1 MNNTDIRSLYGLKYN
16 PFLPDLPPEALYTI
30 PGSESF
36 TMRVQSMAE
45 HGGFALITGD
55 PGNGKSKTLQQIA
68 HRLEQTPDLTVG
80 VMQRPQSKLGDF
92 YRELGELFQVNMAPS
107 NRYGG
112 FKALRDRWKSHCQ
125 STLLKPVLLIDEAQQ
140 VSAECLTEL
149 RILQSHKFDSQ
160 SLLFTI
166 LCGDNRLPERF
177 RSADLLPLG
186 SRIGPRLLL
195 EPLSPEQLQD
205 YLYFTL
211 EQAGN
216 SQLMS
221 DELIRTL
228 SGHAANNLRVLN
240 QMAAELLASAA
251 LQNLPRIDESLFFQ
265 LFSPQAPRPRRSQRN
280 KQ

>member
-1 MNNTDIRSLYGLKYN
+1 MNNTDIRNLYGLKYN

-36 TMRVQSMAE
+36 GMRVQSMAE
-45 HGGFALITGD
+45 HGGFALITGE
-55 PGNGKSKTLQQIA
+55 PGHGKSKTLQKIA
-68 HRLEQTPDLTVG
+68 HRLEQVPDLTVG

-92 YRELGELFQVNMAPS
+92 YRELGELFHVSMTPS

-166 LCGDNRLPERF
+166 LCGDNRLPDRF
-177 RSADLLPLG
+177 RTADLLPLG
-186 SRIGPRLLL
+186 SRIGARLLL

-205 YLYFTL
+205 YLHFAL
-211 EQAGN
+211 DQAGN

-240 QMAAELLASAA
+240 QMAGELLAAA
-251 LQNLPRIDESLFFQ
+251 AQQNLPRVDESLFFQ
-265 LFSPQAPRPRRSQRN
+265 LFSPSGSKPKRSRRN